1 MKRSEYEPY
10 GAKCACGVYIS
21 QHISVGV
28 DAARL
33 VNQSDFIFAF
43 SRKNQVHRQ
52 EVQVYIP
59 HITTSPYSIFYIN
72 LIKHVLVQSPVKT
85 TPENS
90 RKGGH
95 GHGSPWRLED
105 NPSKS
110 ESMYISRVSLRIAD
124 PEVKSGRRE

>member
-1 MKRSEYEPY
+1 MQLGWLTNLILFFHFPEKIESTD
-10 GAKCACGVYIS
+10 KKSKYI
-21 QHISVGV
+21 
-28 DAARL
+28 
-33 VNQSDFIFAF
+33 
-43 SRKNQVHRQ
+43 
-52 EVQVYIP
+52 
-59 HITTSPYSIFYIN
+59 YSIPYIN

-95 GHGSPWRLED
+95 GQGSPWRLED

-124 PEVKSGRRE
+124 PEVKSGGRE

>member
-1 MKRSEYEPY
+1 MQLGWLTNLILFFHFPEKIES
-10 GAKCACGVYIS
+10 ADKKSKYI
-21 QHISVGV
+21 
-28 DAARL
+28 
-33 VNQSDFIFAF
+33 
-43 SRKNQVHRQ
+43 
-52 EVQVYIP
+52 
-59 HITTSPYSIFYIN
+59 YSIPYIN

-95 GHGSPWRLED
+95 GQGSPWRLED

-124 PEVKSGRRE
+124 PEVKSGGRECARCCPVHSTDTYCYCGGGDDA

>member
-1 MKRSEYEPY
+1 MKWSEYEPY
-10 GAKCACGVYIS
+10 GAKCACGVYIP
-21 QHISVGV
+21 QHTSVGV

-33 VNQSDFIFAF
+33 ANQSDFIFSF
-43 SRKNQVHRQ
+43 PEKIESTDKKSK
-52 EVQVYIP
+52 YI
-59 HITTSPYSIFYIN
+59 YSIPYIN

-95 GHGSPWRLED
+95 GQGSPWRLED

-124 PEVKSGRRE
+124 PEVKSGGRE